1 MDCAYLSASMSRGRV
16 VGCALVVVA
25 LGLGLGLGGCYER
38 VIQARG
44 PGASSV
50 QIQKPYQEDYKVDNW
65 LFGSSV
71 QPVKPSVGQPPAFK

>member
-1 MDCAYLSASMSRGRV
+1 MRCAYLSASMSRGRV
-16 VGCALVVVA
+16 VRCALVVVVA
-25 LGLGLGLGGCYER
+25 SGLGGCYER
-38 VIQARG
+38 VIQAKG
-44 PGASSV
+44 PGASGV